1 MVTSNFNYV
10 KPEQLQ
16 VVELGYKGLLFKKL
30 LIDVNGYFN
39 IYKDFITQIFVYN
52 KDTTYHQGN
61 VITPGT
67 LWYPYVN
74 IPGKTYSFGAG
85 IGIGYMLPKN
95 ILIKASYNYMDYK
108 VKGGKPAIGTVNDLG
123 FNSAKHQMYVGISG
137 DRVWKGLGFSVDY
150 RWQSKI
156 DWASSF
162 ADGIVKSRGALDAS
176 LSYFCEKAMT
186 TFKVGATN
194 IAGPMYITNV
204 GGPTIGRTFFVGI
217 TFDQSKMWREH
228 HNEVVSKE
236 Y

>member
-1 MVTSNFNYV
+1 
-10 KPEQLQ
+10 
-16 VVELGYKGLLFKKL
+16 
-30 LIDVNGYFN
+30 
-39 IYKDFITQIFVYN
+39 
-52 KDTTYHQGN
+52 
-61 VITPGT
+61 
-67 LWYPYVN
+67 
-74 IPGKTYSFGAG
+74 
-85 IGIGYMLPKN
+85 
-95 ILIKASYNYMDYK
+95 
-108 VKGGKPAIGTVNDLG
+108 
-123 FNSAKHQMYVGISG
+123 MYVGISG

-162 ADGIVKSRGALDAS
+162 ADGIVKARGALDAS

-217 TFDQSKMWREH
+217 TFDQSKVWREH